1 MRPPVDLQVT
11 QCNSLQHFSQA
22 ECHVLPCQRVLQG
35 MLLYTLEL
43 PLLHACRYLLFL
55 FSSVLLLG
63 LRESR
68 RRAEAG
74 KPHTLTPPLMVGAT
88 LVAQHAT

>member
-1 MRPPVDLQVT
+1 MDCR
-11 QCNSLQHFSQA
+11 SHAAIHLQHFSKA
-22 ECHVLPCQRVLQG
+22 LCHIPPYQMVDRG
-35 MLLYTLEL
+35 LLFYKCEL
-43 PLLHACRYLLFL
+43 RLLHACRYLLFL

-74 KPHTLTPPLMVGAT
+74 KPHTLTPPLMVR
-88 LVAQHAT
+88 LCRWCSVPCDEC

>member
-1 MRPPVDLQVT
+1 MLQTSGTFV
-11 QCNSLQHFSQA
+11 
-22 ECHVLPCQRVLQG
+22 
-35 MLLYTLEL
+35 
-43 PLLHACRYLLFL
+43 ACIYRYLLFL

-74 KPHTLTPPLMVGAT
+74 KPHTLTPPLMVGA
-88 LVAQHAT
+88 

>member
-1 MRPPVDLQVT
+1 MGIAGSLAALDCMACSKPRPLSDLVRSWIGIPYAADIKHI
-11 QCNSLQHFSQA
+11 CD
-22 ECHVLPCQRVLQG
+22 
-35 MLLYTLEL
+35 
-43 PLLHACRYLLFL
+43 ACIYRYLLFL

-74 KPHTLTPPLMVGAT
+74 KPHTLTPPLMVGA
-88 LVAQHAT
+88 